1 MNIPTCTEE
10 EFRQAL
16 EQTVKYAPAKTPLG
30 WKALAFSEGSPMY
43 GSRVYQRLG
52 DRLAVILTA
61 SRWPGDTIENRV
73 WLHVS
78 LSRPHSLPNYQD
90 MCEVKEIFIGPDRRA
105 YQVFAERSQHV
116 NIHEYCLHL
125 WCVVEGEDNFPAFGK
140 DGTI

>member
-1 MNIPTCTEE
+1 MKVPTCTEA
-10 EFRQAL
+10 EFQEAL
-16 EQTVKYAPAKTPLG
+16 DITAKYAPPIPLG
-30 WKALAFSEGSPMY
+30 WKGADFPPGSPLH
-43 GSRVYQRLG
+43 GNRVYQRLG

-61 SRWPGDTIENRV
+61 SRWPGDTVSDRV

-78 LSRPHSLPNYQD
+78 LSRPHSMPTYQD
-90 MCEVKEIFIGPDRRA
+90 MCEVKELFIGPDRRA
-105 YQVFAERSQHV
+105 YQIFAEKAQHV